1 MNEPRC
7 PRPNCIC
14 THDGECEYGWINFRY
29 PETTRR
35 QDKQGVWHKTVK
47 WYDAVRPCPTCDPER
62 AVIFEKARTSR
73 ELQHLLQSRSV
84 AQRQAAYQEQ
94 EFNKTRTL

>member
-1 MNEPRC
+1 MNQGHCKRV
-7 PRPNCIC
+7 NCIC
-14 THDGECEYGWINFRY
+14 THDGECEYGWIHFRY

-35 QDKQGVWHKTVK
+35 IDRNGVWQSSVK

-62 AVIFEKARTSR
+62 ASIFAKAKSTK
-73 ELQHLLQSRSV
+73 ELHQALQSRST